1 MLVLFILLVVLAI
14 IGLLA
19 FVGDRIAA
27 VDGRQAALIIQ
38 KFDEKYEEF
47 VNAKLSLWT
56 LKEQSIKDKMPQL
69 REEVM
74 KILKPDIDALIHHVN
89 ASIYTSVKIPY
100 ISKYFQNLVSMAES
114 FYEIKRKNANKL
126 LSEED
131 IRKFLQSCRESIEA
145 DLTSRLLN
153 LDLGNVAFR

>member
-1 MLVLFILLVVLAI
+1 MFILYILLATLAL

-19 FVGDRIAA
+19 FVGDRVAA
-27 VDGRQAALIIQ
+27 VDGKQAALIIQ

-47 VNAKLSLWT
+47 VNAKLSFWI
-56 LKEQSIKDKMPQL
+56 LKDQSIREKLPQL
-69 REEVM
+69 REEIM

-89 ASIYTSVKIPY
+89 SSIYTGVKIPY
-100 ISKYFQNLVSMAES
+100 ISKYFRNIVSMAES
-114 FYEIKRKNANKL
+114 FYRIKQKNANKL

-131 IRKFLQSCRESIEA
+131 IKKFLQSCREAIEA
-145 DLTSRLLN
+145 DLRTRVLN